1 MRICESLHRKQCP
14 SPTHSPLIIPQDIGL
29 FIICHFT
36 LKSFSHKKPQTQ
48 SEIVVILGLRLRER
62 FYKVPFSYDCQNILY
77 CPILHSS
84 QVNLAAF
91 QWLLGL
97 ASIEE
102 HFRTLYHRKVQFWNE
117 DRKLFLCDRYQTILS
132 FLSVWCVS
140 SKSVTCYDP
149 HPWPSAPPHTHH

>member
-1 MRICESLHRKQCP
+1 MIVRTSYIAQSVTPPR
-14 SPTHSPLIIPQDIGL
+14 LI
-29 FIICHFT
+29 F
-36 LKSFSHKKPQTQ
+36 
-48 SEIVVILGLRLRER
+48 
-62 FYKVPFSYDCQNILY
+62 
-77 CPILHSS
+77 
-84 QVNLAAF
+84 AAF

-149 HPWPSAPPHTHH
+149 HPWPSAPPPHTHH